1 MKRPFCSD
9 SCRGF
14 TLIEA
19 MVVIA
24 ISAILVAIAAPS
36 MRSLVESNGV
46 ASSVN
51 SLMSAISFA
60 RTEALKRGITVTM
73 CRGVDADAPTTP
85 ACIAGARWDSGWL
98 VFADL
103 NADGNFDASE
113 GDILLRAQGSLAG
126 SGSIQQGGNQ
136 TRTFPSL
143 RFNATGLLRQGASTF
158 TFLAPSDVAALSK
171 APSTRRRV
179 CVSLIGRARTIS
191 DPTKDCE

>member
-1 MKRPFCSD
+1 
-9 SCRGF
+9 
-14 TLIEA
+14 

-60 RTEALKRGITVTM
+60 RAEALKRGVTVTM
-73 CRGVDADAPTTP
+73 CRGVDADATTTTP
-85 ACIAGARWDSGWL
+85 ACSSGAQWESGWL
-98 VFADL
+98 VFADF
-103 NADGNFDASE
+103 NADGKFDAS
-113 GDILLRAQGSLAG
+113 DILLRVQGSLAA
-126 SGSIQQGGNQ
+126 SGSIRQGGDQ

-143 RFNATGLLRQGASTF
+143 RFTATGLLRQGASTF
-158 TFLAPSDVAALSK
+158 TFIAPSDVAALSNS
-171 APSTRRRV
+171 PSTRRRV